1 MTSHTNSTKLS
12 KEYEFEDFKS
22 ALEFVNKVGEIA
34 EKLAHHPEIYLT
46 YGKVVVESCSH
57 DQGNK
62 ITQKD
67 VELMEAVDG
76 EFEGL

>member
-12 KEYEFEDFKS
+12 KEYEFADFKT

-34 EKLAHHPEIYLT
+34 EKLSHHPEIYLT
-46 YGKVVVESCSH
+46 WGKVVVESCTH
-57 DQGNK
+57 DDGNK
-62 ITQKD
+62 VTGKD

-76 EFEGL
+76 VFESK